1 MVSTPSRS
9 RRGVVY
15 RDFQPIGGNRAPW
28 YCHAPEMM
36 VSGPAGTGKTRSL
49 LELLHLRALKYDG
62 MRGLI
67 ARKER
72 TTLTQTALVTFDK
85 QVRPDLDGVVWR
97 TQEQEYRYPNG
108 SVIVVAGLDKAAVK
122 IMSGQYD
129 LIYINEATELTEAEW
144 ENLTTRLRNGVMP
157 YQQIFGDCNPD
168 APTHWLKQRADSGRT
183 VMFESRHTDNPA
195 VTPAYLA
202 KLDALSGVRRKRLR
216 DGIWAAAEGM
226 VYEGWDPAIHLTS
239 PFEIPATWPRYWS
252 VDFGFTN
259 PFVCQ
264 RWAIDPD
271 GRAYLYREQYHTQRL
286 VEDHAR
292 EVRADSA
299 GEPEPLAVICDHD
312 AEDRATFERHAR
324 VRTEAAPKAVDAGIQ
339 SVAARLKVAGDGKP
353 RLFIFTNALVERD
366 AELVEA
372 HRPQST
378 AQEVDGYV
386 WDTSAG
392 RRRGEQPVKRD
403 DHGMDA
409 LRYLCHYLDGGP
421 RQGIWL

>member
-1 MVSTPSRS
+1 MVSTPSTSSQRI
-9 RRGVVY
+9 VY
-15 RDFQPIGGNRAPW
+15 RDFRPMGGNRDPW

-49 LELLHLRALKYDG
+49 LELLHLRALKYAG
-62 MRGLI
+62 IRGLI

-72 TTLTQTALVTFDK
+72 VTLTQTALVTFDK
-85 QVRPDLDGVVWR
+85 QVQPQLDGVVWR

-108 SVIVVAGLDKAAVK
+108 SVIVVAGLDKSAVK

-129 LIYINEATELTEAEW
+129 FIYINESTELTEAEW
-144 ENLTTRLRNGVMP
+144 ENLTTRLRNGVAP

-168 APTHWLKQRADSGRT
+168 APTHWLKQRADSGRVT
-183 VMFESRHTDNPA
+183 MFESRHADNPA
-195 VTPAYLA
+195 VTPEYLA

-226 VYEGWDPAIHLTS
+226 VYEGWDQAVHVID
-239 PFEIPATWPRYWS
+239 PFEIPQAWPRYWC

-264 RWAIDPD
+264 RYAVDPD
-271 GRAYLYREQYHTQRL
+271 GRLYLYREHYRTQRL

-292 EVRADSA
+292 DVREDAKS
-299 GEPEPLAVICDHD
+299 EPEPLAVVCDHD
-312 AEDRATFERHAR
+312 AEDRATFERYAR

-339 SVAARLKVAGDGKP
+339 SVAARLRVAGDGKP
-353 RLFIFTNALVERD
+353 RLFIFKTALVERD
-366 AELVEA
+366 PELVEA
-372 HRPQST
+372 HKPQST
-378 AQEVDGYV
+378 AQEFDGYV
-386 WDTSAG
+386 WDTAAG
-392 RRRGEQPVKRD
+392 RRKGEQPVKRD

-409 LRYLCHYLDGGP
+409 LRYMCHYLDGGP